1 LEGSKTLYKGHDLR
15 ISEVSYPEELA
26 QALKAVSSDSLNRGF
41 KLGDLLILNDNVSE
55 ESGPEWAIFTIL
67 LEGPKEVEIKRIDR
81 LAIMGMTDEEVSSYI
96 RLIQE
101 KIWPEDILEDS
112 ITIRLKTTESE

>member
-1 LEGSKTLYKGHDLR
+1 
-15 ISEVSYPEELA
+15 LA
-26 QALKAVSSDSLNRGF
+26 QALKAVSSNSLNRGF

-55 ESGPEWAIFTIL
+55 ESGPEWAIFKIL

-112 ITIRLKTTESE
+112 IKIRVKTTESD